1 MFFVKSRIVMPA
13 AKTLKSTPALTKA
26 DLHQA
31 ISQQV
36 GLSKTMASQL
46 VDGLIDEIIGTL
58 SQGREVKITGFGSFH
73 LRQKKARTG
82 RNPKTGINAIISARR
97 VVTFHVSQLLKKSL
111 HQPQAKP

>member
-1 MFFVKSRIVMPA
+1 MPA
-13 AKTLKSTPALTKA
+13 AKTVKTSPALTKA

-46 VDGLIDEIIGTL
+46 VDGVIDEIIGTL

-73 LRQKKARTG
+73 IRHKKARTG
-82 RNPKTGINAIISARR
+82 RNPKTGIDAVISARR

-111 HQPQAKP
+111 HQPQAKS